1 MAHEKLIIKN
11 FIGIK
16 DLELEINRFN
26 VFIGPQA
33 SGKSVIVK
41 LIHFFRSVFQEMQKE
56 LLISNDSIEDFT
68 EKLKGKFSS
77 YFPNRFL
84 SDKEFTI
91 DYVFHSNNRITLYGG
106 CSETWFKFSEGI
118 IDFYK
123 EASNRR
129 EEMKDFSKKNL
140 SINIK
145 ILGSMRFRRFLRN
158 SPLWQ
163 EEPIFIPAGR
173 AFFSIFQEN
182 IFRFLSL
189 NPGFD
194 PFFENFGRIYE
205 SFRSENELLD
215 LKKDAIIA
223 TLIKNLLHGKYEFKN
238 GKGYLKLDDREVD
251 LEHSSSGQQE
261 VLPLM
266 LTLLWAREYNYKCTL
281 IIEEPEAHL
290 FPATQKNITELIA
303 AVFNS
308 KENREDIFIT
318 THSPYI
324 LTALNTLLYAGQIA
338 KKLEDKTKL
347 NRIVPP
353 VLQMNFKD
361 VSVWALDS
369 KGKCKSV
376 MNKKTGL
383 IDAVIIDDV
392 SNKIFEEFDKLVN
405 LDE

>member
-41 LIHFFRSVFQEMQKE
+41 LIHFFKSIFQEMENFLSADQ
-56 LLISNDSIEDFT
+56 NSIEDFSKT
-68 EKLKGKFSS
+68 LHAKFLNYFPDKFWGNKDFVIEYIFSENNQITLHGNHYGKIKIKFSNEIIHFYDEANRS
-77 YFPNRFL
+77 YKTMGEHFVKDVSPNLFEL
-84 SDKEFTI
+84 YNKFMT
-91 DYVFHSNNRITLYGG
+91 TLR
-106 CSETWFKFSEGI
+106 S
-118 IDFYK
+118 
-123 EASNRR
+123 
-129 EEMKDFSKKNL
+129 
-140 SINIK
+140 
-145 ILGSMRFRRFLRN
+145 
-158 SPLWQ
+158 SPLWR
-163 EEPIFIPAGR
+163 ENPIFIPGGR

-182 IFRFLSL
+182 IFRFLSS
-189 NPGFD
+189 NPSFD
-194 PFFENFGRIYE
+194 PFFKSFGKFYE
-205 SFRSENELLD
+205 SLRNKTEILYSE
-215 LKKDAIIA
+215 KDAVVIK
-223 TLIKNLLHGKYEFKN
+223 LVKNLLQGKYEFKE
-238 GKGYLKLDDREVD
+238 GKGYIKLEDREVD

-261 VLPLM
+261 VLPLV
-266 LTLLWAREYNYKCTL
+266 LTLQGAKAYPLCAL

-290 FPATQKNITELIA
+290 FPAAQKHITELIA

-308 KENREDIFIT
+308 KENRADIFIT

-338 KKLEDKTKL
+338 KKIKDETKL
-347 NRIVPP
+347 NRIVPQI
-353 VLQMNFKD
+353 LQMDFKD

-392 SNKIFEEFDKLVN
+392 SNKIFEEFDKLAE